1 MMNQGHPPGSE
12 STPVETVYFAEG
24 DVLFEEN
31 ETSFH
36 FFVIQDGDV
45 EIYKDSPAGKVV
57 LATVGAG
64 HSVGEFAMLD
74 RKPRSAS
81 ARALTTLTAIKVSPE
96 AYQVLLDELPDWA
109 VAVMKALVDRLRRT
123 NEIVRNARN
132 SNKGVLGQAETEAL
146 ELTEFIQSE
155 TQVSR
160 IRMAEESVDQTDSN
174 FDFSVY
180 DVDPSKPAK
189 PSRRS

>member
-1 MMNQGHPPGSE
+1 MTNQHSADT
-12 STPVETVYFAEG
+12 SVETVYFAEG
-24 DVLFEEN
+24 DLLFEEN
-31 ETSFH
+31 DESFH
-36 FFVIQDGDV
+36 FFVIQEGEV
-45 EIYKDSPAGKVV
+45 EVYKNGPEGKVV
-57 LATVGAG
+57 LATVGPG

-81 ARALTTLTAIKVSPE
+81 ARALTALTAVKVSPE
-96 AYQVLLDELPDWA
+96 AYKILIDELPEWA

-132 SNKGVLGQAETEAL
+132 MNKGVLGQAEAQAL
-146 ELTEFIQSE
+146 ELTEFVQSE
-155 TQVSR
+155 SRVSL
-160 IRMAEESVDQTDSN
+160 IRAAEESVEHVDGE

-180 DVDPSKPAK
+180 DSSVPNKGK

>member
-1 MMNQGHPPGSE
+1 MTPQDSPPGSA
-12 STPVETVYFAEG
+12 PVETVYFAEG
-24 DVLFEEN
+24 DILFEEN
-31 ETSFH
+31 EASFH
-36 FFVIQDGDV
+36 FFVIQEGEV
-45 EIYKDSPAGKVV
+45 EVYKNGPEGKVV
-57 LATVGAG
+57 LATVSSG

-81 ARALTTLTAIKVSPE
+81 ARALTALTAVKVSPE
-96 AYQVLLDELPDWA
+96 AYKVLIDELPEWA

-123 NEIVRNARN
+123 NEIVRNAR
-132 SNKGVLGQAETEAL
+132 STNKGVLGKAETQAL
-146 ELTEFIQSE
+146 ELTEFVQSD

-160 IRMAEESVDQTDSN
+160 IRAAEESVEQADSE

-180 DVDPSKPAK
+180 DASSPGKGK